1 MTLIFRCLQ
10 RRYGQVFSAFALIA
24 VMAGLSSCTQVKVAN
39 PKTNLE
45 LAPAPYFDE
54 RTGIYFPGA
63 LGNLFRRPVVEL
75 EERSPGLGLAVSYR
89 NEDARI
95 DVFVYDLQ
103 ASIIPTGTD
112 SEVIQKSFAD
122 AISDLRLAHAKH
134 IYNALDISPEREI
147 QIANTPF
154 LHASFTYSESITPK
168 EGELY
173 VSGVNSQILKI
184 RAAKRVGSSIDF
196 DRLLSYLGYAI
207 EQSHRNGF
215 GGVSTSD
222 YKAISQQAARID
234 LSDGLSE
241 AEAICIAQIELVEEK
256 NHHRFDVASAQL
268 SPNQNSTSYA
278 IEFSPYPSTP
288 RRLEETPL
296 LIAVDPLGRAQIIS
310 N

>member
-1 MTLIFRCLQ
+1 M
-10 RRYGQVFSAFALIA
+10 IA

-54 RTGIYFPGA
+54 QTGIYFPGA

-89 NEDARI
+89 NEVARI
-95 DVFVYDLQ
+95 DVFVYNLQ
-103 ASIIPTGTD
+103 ASIIPIGTD
-112 SEVIQKSFAD
+112 SEVIQKSFDD
-122 AISDLRLAHAKH
+122 AISDLRLAKAKH
-134 IYNALDISPEREI
+134 IYNALDISPKSEKR
-147 QIANTPF
+147 IANTAF
-154 LHASFTYSESITPK
+154 LHASFTYSESISPK

-196 DRLLSYLGYAI
+196 DRLLTYLGYAI
-207 EQSHRNGF
+207 DQSQRNGF
-215 GGVSTSD
+215 GGISTSD

-241 AEAICIAQIELVEEK
+241 AEAICIAQIELVAQK
-256 NHHRFDVASAQL
+256 NHHRYDVASAKPASKQ
-268 SPNQNSTSYA
+268 SSTSFA

-288 RRLEETPL
+288 QQREKTPL
-296 LIAVDPLGRAQIIS
+296 LITVDPLGRAQITS
-310 N
+310 S